1 MCTIADANCTADT
14 NKYVD
19 NKAKYG
25 KKVGNFPAKIIFTLT
40 DPSEIGAS
48 ISEEGM
54 KLNLAPGQPFNL
66 TITIYDNDGL
76 IYNDESSSV
85 ASIDFI

>member
-48 ISEEGM
+48 I
-54 KLNLAPGQPFNL
+54 
-66 TITIYDNDGL
+66 
-76 IYNDESSSV
+76 
-85 ASIDFI
+85 

>member
-1 MCTIADANCTADT
+1 
-14 NKYVD
+14 
-19 NKAKYG
+19 
-25 KKVGNFPAKIIFTLT
+25 
-40 DPSEIGAS
+40 
-48 ISEEGM
+48 M